1 MVSKNAEFKQG
12 HSPLTDQDKAILD
25 FEKRNYK
32 YEGQKTSAAKEEL
45 GLTGPQ
51 YFQKLNDLID
61 HPGALEYA
69 PVVVNRLQRM
79 RERGMKARNRY
90 GN

>member
-25 FEKRNYK
+25 FEKRKYK
-32 YEGQKTSAAKEEL
+32 YVGQKTKASQEEL

-69 PVVVNRLQRM
+69 PMVVSRLSRIRDKRIQ
-79 RERGMKARNRY
+79 ERNRY

>member
-25 FEKRNYK
+25 FAKRNYK
-32 YEGQKTSAAKEEL
+32 YSGQRDSDAQKEL

-51 YFQKLNDLID
+51 YNQRLNDLLD

-69 PVVVNRLQRM
+69 PMVVSRLSRIRAKKIQ
-79 RERGMKARNRY
+79 ERNRY

>member
-1 MVSKNAEFKQG
+1 MVSKNEEFKKG

-51 YFQKLNDLID
+51 YFQRLNDLID
-61 HPGALEYA
+61 HPGALEHS
-69 PVVVNRLQRM
+69 PVIVNRLRRM
-79 RERGMKARNRY
+79 RAKRIEVRNRY